1 MFINKKEF
9 EKYTLLPDFM
19 KDYSKLPDRMKPI
32 EVENKFTEFFNDI
45 DKSTRLWKFHQLSEL
60 ADRQF
65 YTYET
70 MTPEILKDT
79 KRFIINNIDCE
90 SIEIMDY
97 VIYIILHLGL
107 DDLFDQ
113 IYSNIDT
120 IKNEEVKNLLIE
132 TKKEYEET
140 ISDPYSSY
148 KRRKQ

>member
-70 MTPEILKDT
+70 MTPEILKDA

-97 VIYIILHLGL
+97 AIYIILHLGL

-132 TKKEYEET
+132 TKKEYKET

>member
-70 MTPEILKDT
+70 MTPEILKDA

-97 VIYIILHLGL
+97 AIYIILHLGL

-132 TKKEYEET
+132 TKKDYKET

>member
-70 MTPEILKDT
+70 MTPEILKDA

-97 VIYIILHLGL
+97 AIYIISHLGL

-132 TKKEYEET
+132 IKKEYEET

>member
-70 MTPEILKDT
+70 MTPEILKDA

-97 VIYIILHLGL
+97 AIYIILHLGL

-132 TKKEYEET
+132 IKKEYEET